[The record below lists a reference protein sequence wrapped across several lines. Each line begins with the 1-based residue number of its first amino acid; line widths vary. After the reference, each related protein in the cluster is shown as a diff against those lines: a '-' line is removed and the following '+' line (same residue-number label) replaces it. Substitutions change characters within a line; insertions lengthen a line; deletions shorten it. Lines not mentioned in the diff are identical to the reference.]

1 MSLTILLALYS
12 VVVVASSLLGGCL
25 PSLIRLTHVRMQMML
40 SFVGGTML
48 GVGLLHMLPHSVG
61 ELGSLDVALH
71 WMLAGLIGMFLL
83 IRMFHFHEH
92 GVTELEEEGDGA
104 AESLMTGHAGCSHD
118 APATSGSELPIL
130 SAAPSPIAKSEQ
142 AHNHDHDHDH
152 THRHQP
158 TRGHAHGAS
167 HSHAHAHG
175 HSHEVHGSSLSWL
188 GVAVGLSLH
197 AFLDGIALGA
207 GIMADLGHEG
217 MGHWAGLGVFLAIS
231 LHKPLD
237 ALSITAL
244 MQARHW
250 SRQSQQLVNAGFAL
264 MCPLGAMLFVV
275 LVPANGL
282 GQERWIGAALA
293 LAAGIFLCI
302 SLSDLLPEVQ
312 FHRHDRLKL
321 SAALILGVLCAYL
334 IGYFEPSHDHKDHPH
349 HVSLM
354 EHERVVRLR

>member
-1 MSLTILLALYS
+1 MNLTILLALYS

-25 PSLIRLTHVRMQMML
+25 PSLIRLTHVRMQVML

-92 GVTELEEEGDGA
+92 GVTELEEDVVDGHEMEGH
-104 AESLMTGHAGCSHD
+104 ETERQETERQETGDSTLDPSARPRATAG
-118 APATSGSELPIL
+118 
-130 SAAPSPIAKSEQ
+130 APSTVETPSHGHHH
-142 AHNHDHDHDH
+142 AHHHGHDHE
-152 THRHQP
+152 
-158 TRGHAHGAS
+158 HAH
-167 HSHAHAHG
+167 HPAHG
-175 HSHEVHGSSLSWL
+175 HSHETHGSSLSWL
-188 GVAVGLSLH
+188 GVAIGLSLH

-207 GIMADLGHEG
+207 GIMADLGHQG
-217 MGHWAGLGVFLAIS
+217 TGSWAGLGVFLAIT

-250 SRQSQQLVNAGFAL
+250 SRQAQQLVNAGFAL
-264 MCPLGAMLFVV
+264 MCPLGAILFVV
-275 LVPANGL
+275 LVPAHGL

-334 IGYFEPSHDHKDHPH
+334 IGYFEPAHQHQGHEHGVSR
-349 HVSLM
+349 HVR
-354 EHERVVRLR
+354 EQAAVPGV

>member
-1 MSLTILLALYS
+1 
-12 VVVVASSLLGGCL
+12 
-25 PSLIRLTHVRMQMML
+25 
-40 SFVGGTML
+40 ML

-61 ELGSLDVALH
+61 ELGSLDIALH

-92 GVTELEEEGDGA
+92 GVTELEEEGNGA
-104 AESLMTGHAGCSHD
+104 RDSSVTDRAGCSHD

-130 SAAPSPIAKSEQ
+130 PAPSGPVVSSGQTHK
-142 AHNHDHDHDH
+142 HDHDH
-152 THRHQP
+152 THSHPP

-167 HSHAHAHG
+167 HSHEGNHAHG
-175 HSHEVHGSSLSWL
+175 HSHDVHGSSLSWL

-207 GIMADLGHEG
+207 GMMADLGHEG
-217 MGHWAGLGVFLAIS
+217 IGHWAGLGVFLAIS

-334 IGYFEPSHDHKDHPH
+334 IGYFEPSHDHQDHPH
-349 HVSLM
+349 HASFV
-354 EHERVVRLR
+354 EHERVVGLRVDDYEG